1 VTISVVPT
9 RRSRDFTEL
18 ALLLHR
24 LDSVDDV
31 AAAIADEGSR
41 ILADGAV
48 SILLNHRHHL
58 VPQVASHPSLRA
70 ADRVQLELGQGPAI
84 GLTAGCGAV
93 HCPDLA
99 MSDQWPLWSPVA
111 RAHGWR
117 SWVSVPLPSRK
128 QHLLGVLSFAHP
140 RPLAISA
147 ELGCRLRDFSVH
159 AAIALDT
166 ASTRHNLERA
176 IEAQTRVGHAVGVLM
191 ERFTLDADQAFAVL
205 RRYSQDRNRKLRD
218 VAGEVVHTR
227 RLPR

>member
-1 VTISVVPT
+1 MTISVLPARRT
-9 RRSRDFTEL
+9 REFTEF
-18 ALLLHR
+18 ALHLHR

-31 AAAIADEGSR
+31 ATAIAGEGSR

-58 VPQVASHPSLRA
+58 VPQVASHPTLRA
-70 ADRVQLELGQGPAI
+70 ADRVQLELEQGPAI
-84 GLTAGCGAV
+84 GLTAGCDAV

-99 MSDQWPLWSPVA
+99 ASDQWPLWSPVA
-111 RAHGWR
+111 VAHGWR
-117 SWVSVPLPSRK
+117 SWVTLPMQSRK

-140 RPLAISA
+140 RPHAITP
-147 ELGCRLRDFSVH
+147 ELGCYLRDFSVH

-166 ASTRHNLERA
+166 AGTRYNLQRA
-176 IEAQTRVGHAVGVLM
+176 IEAQTHVGRAVGVLM

-218 VAGEVVHTR
+218 VASEVVHTR

>member
-1 VTISVVPT
+1 MPA
-9 RRSRDFTEL
+9 RRTRDFAEL
-18 ALLLHR
+18 AMHLHR

-31 AAAIADEGSR
+31 AGAIVGEGSR
-41 ILADGAV
+41 ILAGGAV

-58 VPQVASHPSLRA
+58 VPQAASHPALRA
-70 ADRVQLELGQGPAI
+70 ADRVQLELEQGPAI

-99 MSDQWPLWSPVA
+99 ASDEWPLWSPVA
-111 RAHGWR
+111 VAHGWR
-117 SWVSVPLPSRK
+117 SWVTLPLQSRK

-140 RPLAISA
+140 RPHAISA
-147 ELGCRLRDFSVH
+147 EFGCYLRDFSIH

-166 ASTRHNLERA
+166 TDTRHNLQRA

-218 VAGEVVHTR
+218 VAGEVVHTH